1 MLRIDISIS
10 KLAHKASLSITHMSS
25 HLQKES
31 YTISELISSCP
42 RDAAISA
49 MAEHKSLKAAE
60 LTSGVLSPER

>member
-31 YTISELISSCP
+31 YIISGLMSSYP

-49 MAEHKSLKAAE
+49 MAEHNSMKVAE